1 MSKILY
7 KLSFYIAILVLLIG
21 IVMKV
26 LNSSTYGF
34 SFSKTGGLYSGTID
48 GNGIILLSLLLLIF
62 SLWTYKDYKTIERKN
77 NLMRNHEINENKKR
91 KLKIN
96 KRQKIELLSYVFY
109 VKCNALKKAHKVKL

>member
-34 SFSKTGGLYSGTID
+34 SFSKTGSLYSGTID
-48 GNGIILLSLLLLIF
+48 SNGIIILSLLLFIF
-62 SLWTYKDYKTIERKN
+62 SLWAYKDYKTIERKN

-91 KLKIN
+91 KLNIN
-96 KRQKIELLSYVFY
+96 KR
-109 VKCNALKKAHKVKL
+109 

>member
-34 SFSKTGGLYSGTID
+34 SFSKTGSLYSGTID
-48 GNGIILLSLLLLIF
+48 GNGLILLGFLLLIF
-62 SLWTYKDYKTIERKN
+62 SFWAYKDYKTIEKN
-77 NLMRNHEINENKKR
+77 KDLLRNHEANEIKKR
-91 KLKIN
+91 KLKISR
-96 KRQKIELLSYVFY
+96 K
-109 VKCNALKKAHKVKL
+109 

>member
-7 KLSFYIAILVLLIG
+7 KISFYIAILVLLIG

-34 SFSKTGGLYSGTID
+34 SFSKTGSLYSGTID
-48 GNGIILLSLLLLIF
+48 SNGIIILSLLLFIF
-62 SLWTYKDYKTIERKN
+62 SLWAYKDYKTIERKN

-91 KLKIN
+91 KLNIN
-96 KRQKIELLSYVFY
+96 KR
-109 VKCNALKKAHKVKL
+109 